1 MPVYFLTFDNLPAIF
16 DTPSNYKIEFVPL
29 WYIGSENLTQLL
41 LFRGLFP
48 ADISFF
54 YEHNNMPIE
63 LASWHSEV
71 CNWRYY
77 SEASFIKGVFRPDP
91 EFFIDTTIYIESL
104 EHQRRERVAM
114 FKLWPA
120 QGGVYPGSDTARRQ
134 MVFFLL
140 HYGEG
145 GAFAPY
151 RNFPTKYQYYQGII
165 SPISFKPGYFVCT
178 DWRG

>member
-1 MPVYFLTFDNLPAIF
+1 MPVYFLTFDNLPDIF
-16 DTPSNYKIEFVPL
+16 NTPSNYKIEFVPL
-29 WYIGSENLTQLL
+29 WYIGSANLTQLL

-54 YEHNNMPIE
+54 YEHNKIPIE

-71 CNWRYY
+71 CNWTYY
-77 SEASFIKGVFRPDP
+77 SEASFTKGIFRPDLQ
-91 EFFIDTTIYIESL
+91 FFIDTNAYIIES
-104 EHQRRERVAM
+104 RRERVAM

-151 RNFPTKYQYYQGII
+151 KYFPTTYQYYQGIRMI
-165 SPISFKPGYFVCT
+165 SPISFRPSYFDCI
-178 DWRG
+178 D